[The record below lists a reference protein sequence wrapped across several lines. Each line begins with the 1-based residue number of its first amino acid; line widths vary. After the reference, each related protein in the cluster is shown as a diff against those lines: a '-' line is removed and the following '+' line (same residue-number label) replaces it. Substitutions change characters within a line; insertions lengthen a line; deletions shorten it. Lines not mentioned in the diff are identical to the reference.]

1 MDVKGLKLEGE
12 VDIMSFNYL
21 VMPDKLMEARSFE
34 GPLLILSKTL
44 VFIDVGRANF

>member
-34 GPLLILSKTL
+34 GSVPRNIWAI
-44 VFIDVGRANF
+44 FAQYP